1 VFDYHYPLHETQLG
15 NGLRVIVSEDATSP
29 AVAVNL
35 WYRVGSGD
43 ETPAT
48 SGFAH
53 LFEHLMFSGTPDI
66 AAGEHLSA
74 IEEVGG
80 QVNATT
86 SADRT
91 NYFEMVPPHAFELAL
106 WLEAQRMENL
116 AVTQFNLDTQR
127 EVVKEEKRQ
136 RYDNVP
142 YGDELALLLA
152 LAYPAGH
159 PYATPTIGSME
170 TLDAASLTMVR
181 DFYETWYRPELATL
195 VICGNVD
202 VDDAFRLVEKH
213 FGRISKA
220 APVLS
225 GDHRDG
231 TIAPLTGVPRV
242 SVTRDVPLS
251 DLTLCWRTPAVET
264 PADIAL
270 DVAGAILG
278 AGQSGR
284 LYRRLVLES
293 EIAES
298 VSVSPFGF
306 TRGTSLATIGARPRQ
321 TRDLERLEQLILDEV
336 AALATDGPTDAEM
349 EKVLANIERELFTQ
363 LATVDHRAD
372 AINRYATLFG
382 DADLVNHDLDR
393 IRAVSPGDVA
403 ESLQTWLSPDRRA
416 VLEYRATVDA
426 AADKETHA

>member
-1 VFDYHYPLHETQLG
+1 VLDYRYPLHETVLG

-29 AVAVNL
+29 AVSVNL

-53 LFEHLMFSGTPDI
+53 LFEHLMFSGTDQI

-74 IEEVGG
+74 IEKVGG
-80 QVNATT
+80 QGNATT

-136 RYDNVP
+136 RYDNMP
-142 YGDELALLLA
+142 YGDELALLLG
-152 LAYPAGH
+152 LAYPEGH

-170 TLDAASLTMVR
+170 TLNAASLDMVQE
-181 DFYETWYRPELATL
+181 FYDTWYRPELATL
-195 VICGNVD
+195 VVCGNVS
-202 VDDAFRLVEKH
+202 VNRAFELVEKH
-213 FGRISKA
+213 FEGISKPPA
-220 APVLS
+220 ASP
-225 GDHRDG
+225 GRHRDG
-231 TIAPLTGVPRV
+231 TIEPLTGVPRLNV
-242 SVTRDVPLS
+242 ARDVPLS
-251 DLTLCWRTPAVET
+251 DLTLCWRVPAAET
-264 PADIAL
+264 PDDMALDIA
-270 DVAGAILG
+270 GAVLG

-284 LYRRLVLES
+284 LYRRLVLDT

-298 VSVSPFGF
+298 VSVAPFGF
-306 TRGTSLATIGARPRQ
+306 ARGTSLATIGARPRL
-321 TRDLERLEQLILDEV
+321 TSDLVRLEEMILEEV
-336 AALATDGPTDAEM
+336 AALADTGPTEAEM
-349 EKVLANIERELFTQ
+349 ERVLINVERELFTE

-372 AINRYATLFG
+372 AINRYATLFS
-382 DADLVNHDLDR
+382 DPDLINHDLER
-393 IRAVSPGDVA
+393 VRSVTSGDVA
-403 ESLQTWLSPDRRA
+403 NALRRWMTADKRA
-416 VLEYRATVDA
+416 VLEYRATTDEVEVEIA
-426 AADKETHA
+426 

>member
-1 VFDYHYPLHETQLG
+1 MLDYHYPLHEAVLP

-43 ETPAT
+43 ETRAT

-53 LFEHLMFSGTPDI
+53 LFEHLMFSGTDAI

-80 QVNATT
+80 HVNATT

-91 NYFEMVPPHAFELAL
+91 NYFEMVPPHAFEFAL

-152 LAYPAGH
+152 LAYPEEH
-159 PYATPTIGSME
+159 PYAQPTIGRME
-170 TLDAASLTMVR
+170 TLDTASLDMVQE
-181 DFYETWYRPELATL
+181 FYDTWYRPELATL
-195 VICGNVD
+195 VVCGNVD
-202 VDDAFRLVEKH
+202 VDSAFALVEKH
-213 FGRISKA
+213 FGGISKPPA
-220 APVLS
+220 TSPGL
-225 GDHRDG
+225 HRDG
-231 TIAPLTGVPRV
+231 TIEPLAGIPRLN
-242 SVTRDVPLS
+242 VTRDVPLS
-251 DLTLCWRTPAVET
+251 DLTLCWRAPAAET
-264 PADIAL
+264 PDDLALDIA
-270 DVAGAILG
+270 GAVLG

-284 LYRRLVLES
+284 LYRRLVLDT

-298 VSVSPFGF
+298 VSVAPFGF
-306 TRGTSLATIGARPRQ
+306 VRGTSLATIGARPRK
-321 TRDLERLEQLILDEV
+321 TSDMERLEEMILEEV
-336 AALATDGPTDAEM
+336 AALAEVGPTAAEL
-349 EKVLANIERELFTQ
+349 ERVLVNVERELFTE

-372 AINRYATLFG
+372 VINRYATLFS
-382 DADLVNHDLDR
+382 DPDLINRDLERVRSVTPD
-393 IRAVSPGDVA
+393 DVA
-403 ESLQTWLSPDRRA
+403 ESLRRWMTA
-416 VLEYRATVDA
+416 DKRSVLEYRAANDEVEV
-426 AADKETHA
+426 ETA